1 MLLDIANAEN
11 RGLTLPPMSLFIS
24 GYLDT
29 MKVMEGRGLSRKA
42 MKKLIEKQ
50 NELTDY
56 AFELEAER
64 KESLRQKAQDRGE

>member
-64 KESLRQKAQDRGE
+64 KEGLRQKAQDRGE